1 MGTTFHDINESLE
14 IPYRRSSD
22 ILNVLS
28 TTPLVERGKGI
39 NASLSFCDGLQFK
52 NPVNVATI
60 LQDIEYEK
68 EKIAQL
74 QEEQKKKEKYMR
86 DNTIPSIKPNIESQ
100 YE

>member
-1 MGTTFHDINESLE
+1 MQ
-14 IPYRRSSD
+14 
-22 ILNVLS
+22 V
-28 TTPLVERGKGI
+28 
-39 NASLSFCDGLQFK
+39 K

-74 QEEQKKKEKYMR
+74 QEEQKKKEKNTR
-86 DNTIPSIKPNIESQ
+86 DNTIPSIKPNIEAQ